1 MKYKWLDWVIQI
13 QSIAQAGLAFAENQ
27 YDADRYRM
35 LRDLSVEIMHHYTEV
50 SHEKLRD
57 LFAGETG
64 YQTPKVD
71 VRASVISDDRIL
83 LVREKIDGKW
93 ALPGGWADVNSSVS
107 ESVERECLEE
117 AGVSVIPERIIA
129 LQLAGRHNDHPY
141 PYTIY
146 KVFVECKMVS
156 GSFRD
161 NTETFAAGFFSR
173 NDLPGLSTERTTR
186 KQIDMCFEAHGHTLW
201 EPVFD

>member
-1 MKYKWLDWVIQI
+1 MKNKWLDWIIQI
-13 QSIAQAGLAFAENQ
+13 QSVAQAGLNYADNQ
-27 YDADRYRM
+27 YDTDRYQK

-50 SHEKLRD
+50 SHEKIKD

-71 VRASVISDDRIL
+71 VRASVIRDNRIL

-93 ALPGGWADVNSSVS
+93 SLPGGWADVCSSVK

-117 AGVSVIPERIIA
+117 AGMSVVPERIIA
-129 LQLAGRHNDHPY
+129 IQLADRHNDHPY

-146 KVFVECKMVS
+146 KIFVECKMTG
-156 GSFRD
+156 GSFKD
-161 NTETFAAGFFSR
+161 NTETFAAEFFSQ
-173 NDLPGLSTERTTR
+173 DELPDLSTERTTA
-186 KQIDMCFEAHGHTLW
+186 KQIAMCFEAHGETLW
-201 EPVFD
+201 EPLFD